1 MITNAIY
8 IAYTAFGPG
17 HYDGTLPA
25 EKDTGNMAKPG
36 NKRVSVLVALWR
48 VKICKVLNFDAPPEP
63 QIPKNK

>member
-25 EKDTGNMAKPG
+25 EKDTGNMAKPAT
-36 NKRVSVLVALWR
+36 RELVCLLP
-48 VKICKVLNFDAPPEP
+48 CEE
-63 QIPKNK
+63 